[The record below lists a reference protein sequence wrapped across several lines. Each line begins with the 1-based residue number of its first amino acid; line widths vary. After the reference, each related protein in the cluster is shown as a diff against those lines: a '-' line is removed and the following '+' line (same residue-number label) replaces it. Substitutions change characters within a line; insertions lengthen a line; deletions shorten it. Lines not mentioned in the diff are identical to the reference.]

1 MPPARRITP
10 WTRSAGASRVSSSD
24 AATHLQVSPSV
35 LSTCAHD
42 LKVPLP
48 PKTPLSPAFPG
59 STTVLMARSPCP
71 LPSAACPRT
80 PPSHP
85 PLELLPTCSAVT
97 QVARTAVHGGEH
109 PPLFQ
114 GMFPLFAPPPS
125 GLTCPVLLL
134 LEPCGCALNAYLSQR
149 HALFLQL
156 INFLLFSPSHDF

>member
-10 WTRSAGASRVSSSD
+10 STRSAGASRVSNSE

-125 GLTCPVLLL
+125 GVNLPSTAATGAVWAWMCSMHTSVRDMHSSLSPLLSI
-134 LEPCGCALNAYLSQR
+134 P
-149 HALFLQL
+149 
-156 INFLLFSPSHDF
+156 